1 MCRPELV
8 CKEILKFDLIFKKL
22 AGWSIMDPTTRPK
35 FLIMN
40 VQPVAEYC
48 STSNC
53 LYCSSRLEAWTSFGQ
68 QIYNVPIPSSCQN
81 HFWQGLS
88 LYKFKASWKWICPS
102 LMQCFEPSSFYQK
115 TSFQKNHTTTVH
127 KIIQFFC
134 YINNYISQESWSD
147 NFILGQLF
155 AAHR

>member
-8 CKEILKFDLIFKKL
+8 CKEIFKFDLIFKKL
-22 AGWSIMDPTTRPK
+22 AGWSNMDPTTGPK

-48 STSNC
+48 STSNW

-68 QIYNVPIPSSCQN
+68 QICNVPIPSSYQIISGSDWVCTSSKAAESGSV
-81 HFWQGLS
+81 QGWCSSLDHLAFIKKQLS
-88 LYKFKASWKWICPS
+88 KKY
-102 LMQCFEPSSFYQK
+102 Y
-115 TSFQKNHTTTVH
+115 TTTVH
-127 KIIQFFC
+127 NIIQSFC
-134 YINNYISQESWSD
+134 YINNYIWQESWSD
-147 NFILGQLF
+147 DFILGQLF

>member
-8 CKEILKFDLIFKKL
+8 CKKILKFDLIFKKL
-22 AGWSIMDPTTRPK
+22 AGWTIMDPTTGPK

-68 QIYNVPIPSSCQN
+68 QIYNVPIPSSCQIISGRDWVCTSSKPAESGFVQVWCSSLN
-81 HFWQGLS
+81 HLAFIKNKFPKKPHNYSSQNYTNFL
-88 LYKFKASWKWICPS
+88 LYK
-102 LMQCFEPSSFYQK
+102 
-115 TSFQKNHTTTVH
+115 
-127 KIIQFFC
+127 
-134 YINNYISQESWSD
+134 
-147 NFILGQLF
+147 
-155 AAHR
+155 